1 VTGPLLDVPVC
12 DTQAVEPVEP
22 VAEAQATGAPP
33 LHDTAATLRAAA
45 VRWYRPMA
53 EPATWRTAGY
63 LGLGLVTT
71 AIFGLT
77 VAFLAL
83 MVVIAAFTVVGTLLA
98 IPVFTVVS
106 RFADAE
112 RSRARLAEFE
122 IRPRPVADDRGWWPR
137 LRARMG
143 DGARWR
149 QVTYHLTAWIVAWS
163 VAVVA
168 VGVWAAVLYA
178 VSLPLWGWAVGL
190 SVPAS
195 FLLAATGVLLA
206 PLATRAMV
214 GCAHLE
220 AAFARWL
227 LGPDRFAAMQTQVE
241 TLTADR
247 RVILDAI
254 AGERRRIERNLHDGV
269 QARLVALGIDL
280 GMAEAMLPE
289 RADEAKALVAAAREK
304 ARASIGELRVIGRG
318 LHPSILEDRGLDAAL
333 SAVVAASPIPIRL
346 RCELGT
352 QPPPAVEEAA
362 YFIVTEAVSNV
373 LKHARARSAT
383 IDVTGDDRGMQI
395 VVHDDGLGGADA
407 SDGSGLAGIDARVRG
422 LGGAMRVAS
431 PPGGP
436 TVVSVELPYVD
447 DEGRVLR

>member
-1 VTGPLLDVPVC
+1 MSGPLLDVPVC
-12 DTQAVEPVEP
+12 DTPSVDDARPP
-22 VAEAQATGAPP
+22 ATQNA
-33 LHDTAATLRAAA
+33 HDTATA
-45 VRWYRPMA
+45 VRAGTARWFRPMA

-71 AIFGLT
+71 AVWGVTVGILVLT
-77 VAFLAL
+77 AALAA
-83 MVVIAAFTVVGTLLA
+83 VTVIGALLA
-98 IPVFTVVS
+98 IPVFTVVA
-106 RFADAE
+106 RCADAE
-112 RSRARLAEFE
+112 RSRARLVGFD
-122 IRPRPVADDRGWWPR
+122 IPPRPLADDRGWWSR
-137 LRARMG
+137 LRARVG

-149 QVTYHLTAWIVAWS
+149 QVGYHLTAWIVAWS
-163 VAVVA
+163 VAIVA
-168 VGVWAAVLYA
+168 FALWAAVLYL

-190 SVPAS
+190 SIAAS

-206 PLATRAMV
+206 PLAARAMV

-220 AAFARWL
+220 AAYARWL

-247 RVILDAI
+247 RVILDAV

-280 GMAEAMLPE
+280 GLAEAMLPE
-289 RADEAKALVAAAREK
+289 RADEAKSLIAAARQK

-346 RCELGT
+346 HCELAAP
-352 QPPPAVEEAA
+352 PPPAVEEAA
-362 YFIVTEAVSNV
+362 YFIVSEAVSNV

-383 IDVTGDDRGMQI
+383 VDVTGGERSMQI

-407 SDGSGLAGIDARVRG
+407 TDGSGIAGIDARVRG
-422 LGGAMRVAS
+422 
-431 PPGGP
+431 
-436 TVVSVELPYVD
+436 
-447 DEGRVLR
+447 

>member
-1 VTGPLLDVPVC
+1 MSGPLLDVPVC
-12 DTQAVEPVEP
+12 DTHAVESVES
-22 VAEAQATGAPP
+22 VDEARPAAAPGSHDRGAA
-33 LHDTAATLRAAA
+33 LRETAA
-45 VRWYRPMA
+45 RWFGPMA

-71 AIFGLT
+71 GIWGLT
-77 VAFLAL
+77 VAFLVLVAA
-83 MVVIAAFTVVGTLLA
+83 VAAFTVVGALLA
-98 IPVFTVVS
+98 IPVFTVVA
-106 RFADAE
+106 RCADAE
-112 RSRARLAEFE
+112 RSRARLAGFE
-122 IRPRPVADDRGWWPR
+122 IPSRPLADDRGWWSR
-137 LRARMG
+137 LAARVTN
-143 DGARWR
+143 GARWR
-149 QVTYHLTAWIVAWS
+149 QVAYHLTAWIVAWTAAI
-163 VAVVA
+163 VAVA
-168 VGVWAAVLYA
+168 SWAAVLYA

-190 SVPAS
+190 SIPAS

-206 PLATRAMV
+206 PLATRVMV

-241 TLTADR
+241 SLTADR
-247 RVILDAI
+247 RVILDAV

-280 GMAEAMLPE
+280 GLAEAMLPE

-346 RCELGT
+346 RCELDV

-362 YFIVTEAVSNV
+362 YFIVSEAVSNV

-422 LGGAMRVAS
+422 LGGGMRIAS

-436 TVVSVELPYVD
+436 TVIAVDLPYAD

>member
-1 VTGPLLDVPVC
+1 VIGPLLDVPVC
-12 DTQAVEPVEP
+12 DTHAVDSVDEVRPAAAP
-22 VAEAQATGAPP
+22 GSHDAGA
-33 LHDTAATLRAAA
+33 ALRATA
-45 VRWYRPMA
+45 VRWYRPLA

-71 AIFGLT
+71 GVWAVTVGLLVLT
-77 VAFLAL
+77 AAL
-83 MVVIAAFTVVGTLLA
+83 AAFTVIGALLA
-98 IPVFTVVS
+98 IPVFTVVAWC
-106 RFADAE
+106 ADAE
-112 RSRARLAEFE
+112 RSRARLAGFA
-122 IRPRPVADDRGWWPR
+122 IPPRALADARGWWSR
-137 LRARMG
+137 LRARVS

-149 QVTYHLTAWIVAWS
+149 QVAYHLTAWIVAWT
-163 VAVVA
+163 VALVA
-168 VGVWAAVLYA
+168 VGLWAAVLYA

-190 SVPAS
+190 SIPAS
-195 FLLAATGVLLA
+195 FVLALTGVLLA
-206 PLATRAMV
+206 PLAARAMV
-214 GCAHLE
+214 VCAHLE

-227 LGPDRFAAMQTQVE
+227 LGPDRFAVMQTQVE
-241 TLTADR
+241 SLTADR
-247 RVILDAI
+247 RVILDAV

-280 GMAEAMLPE
+280 GLAEAMLPD
-289 RADEAKALVAAAREK
+289 RADEAQALIAAAREK

-346 RCELGT
+346 RCELAT
-352 QPPPAVEEAA
+352 PPPAAVEEAA
-362 YFIVTEAVSNV
+362 YFIVSEAVSNV

-383 IDVTGDDRGMQI
+383 IDVTGDARGMQI

-407 SDGSGLAGIDARVRG
+407 TDGTGLAGMDARVRG
-422 LGGAMRVAS
+422 LGGSMRLAS

-436 TVVSVELPYVD
+436 TVVVVELPYVD

>member
-1 VTGPLLDVPVC
+1 MAGPLLDVAVC
-12 DTQAVEPVEP
+12 DTHSVDD
-22 VAEAQATGAPP
+22 AQPAAAPGS
-33 LHDTAATLRAAA
+33 HDTQAALRDTA

-71 AIFGLT
+71 AIWGVT
-77 VAFLAL
+77 VATLVVLAAL
-83 MVVIAAFTVVGTLLA
+83 AAFTVVGALLA
-98 IPVFTVVS
+98 IPVFTVVAWC
-106 RFADAE
+106 ADAE
-112 RSRARLAEFE
+112 RSRARLAGFT
-122 IRPRPVADDRGWWPR
+122 IGPRPLADERGWWSR
-137 LRARMG
+137 LRVRVR

-149 QVTYHLTAWIVAWS
+149 QLAYHLAAWIVAWS
-163 VAVVA
+163 AAIGA
-168 VGVWAAVLYA
+168 VGLWASVLYA

-190 SVPAS
+190 SIPAS
-195 FLLAATGVLLA
+195 FLLALTGVLLA

-220 AAFARWL
+220 AAYARWL

-247 RVILDAI
+247 RVILDAV

-280 GMAEAMLPE
+280 GLAEGMLPE
-289 RADEAKALVAAAREK
+289 RADEAKALIAAAREK

-318 LHPSILEDRGLDAAL
+318 LHPSILEDRGLVAAL

-346 RCELGT
+346 RCELAV

-362 YFIVTEAVSNV
+362 YFIVSEAVSNV

-395 VVHDDGLGGADA
+395 VVHDDGHGGAGA
-407 SDGSGLAGIDARVRG
+407 TDGSGLAGIDARVRG
-422 LGGAMRVAS
+422 LGGAMRIAS
-431 PPGGP
+431 PEGGP

>member
-1 VTGPLLDVPVC
+1 MLDVPVC
-12 DTQAVEPVEP
+12 DTHPVEEVQP
-22 VAEAQATGAPP
+22 TARPGS
-33 LHDTAATLRAAA
+33 HDTPTALRDAA

-63 LGLGLVTT
+63 LGLGLLTT
-71 AIFGLT
+71 SIWGVAVGLLLICA
-77 VAFLAL
+77 VL
-83 MVVIAAFTVVGTLLA
+83 AAFTVIGALLA
-98 IPVFTVVS
+98 IPVFTVVAWC
-106 RFADAE
+106 ADAE
-112 RSRARLAEFE
+112 RSRARLAGFE
-122 IRPRPVADDRGWWPR
+122 IGPRPLADARGWWAR
-137 LRARMG
+137 LGARVG

-149 QVTYHLTAWIVAWS
+149 QVAYHLSAWMVAWT
-163 VAVVA
+163 AAIVA
-168 VGVWAAVLYA
+168 VGLWAAVLYA

-190 SVPAS
+190 SIPAS
-195 FLLAATGVLLA
+195 FLLAVTGVLLA

-220 AAFARWL
+220 AAYARWL

-241 TLTADR
+241 ELTADR
-247 RVILDAI
+247 RVILEAV

-280 GMAEAMLPE
+280 GLAEGMLPE

-346 RCELGT
+346 RCELGV

-362 YFIVTEAVSNV
+362 YFIVAEAVSNV

-383 IDVTGDDRGMQI
+383 IDVTGDDHGMQI

-407 SDGSGLAGIDARVRG
+407 TDGSGLAGIDARVRG
-422 LGGAMRVAS
+422 LGGAMRIAS
-431 PPGGP
+431 PAGGP